1 MKNFLFLI
9 TILFGWI
16 SYSQT
21 SQELFSE
28 ANDLYKTEAYS
39 KAIEKYLSIEEQGLE
54 SSDLFFNLGNS
65 YYKLNKVA
73 PSIYYYEKA
82 LKMNPLHK
90 DAKTNLTFA
99 KRMTIDKIDTL
110 PKSFLQR
117 ISENVIQKLPYD
129 TWAIIAVIASFLASI
144 LFLVYRY
151 SYSTRRK
158 LLYFNSTILAVVILI
173 LSVIFAF
180 ENFEIAQNNRT
191 AIIFSPKTEI
201 KNAPTSTSDD
211 IFELHEGTKVLVLDE
226 LDDWKKIK
234 LSDGKIGWLSSED
247 LKEI

>member
-1 MKNFLFLI
+1 MKKFLLPI
-9 TILFGWI
+9 AILCGWI

-21 SQELFSE
+21 SDELFSE
-28 ANDLYKTEAYS
+28 ANNLYQTEEYN
-39 KAIEKYLSIEEQGLE
+39 KAIDLYLSIEAQGLE
-54 SSDLFFNLGNS
+54 SEDLYFNLGNC

-82 LKMNPLHK
+82 LKINPLHQ
-90 DAKTNLTFA
+90 DTKTNLTFA

-110 PKSFLQR
+110 PKTFLQR
-117 ISENVIQKLPYD
+117 ISENIIQKLPYY

-151 SYSTRRK
+151 SYTTRRK
-158 LLYFNSTILAVVILI
+158 LIYFNSTILAVVILI

-180 ENFEIAQNNRT
+180 EKFDIVQKNRT
-191 AIIFSPKTEI
+191 AIIFSPKTDI
-201 KNAPTSTSDD
+201 KNAPTSSSDD
-211 IFELHEGTKVLVLDE
+211 IFELHEGTKVLILDE
-226 LDDWKKIK
+226 LDGWKKIK
-234 LSDGKIGWLSSED
+234 LSDGKIGWLYSED